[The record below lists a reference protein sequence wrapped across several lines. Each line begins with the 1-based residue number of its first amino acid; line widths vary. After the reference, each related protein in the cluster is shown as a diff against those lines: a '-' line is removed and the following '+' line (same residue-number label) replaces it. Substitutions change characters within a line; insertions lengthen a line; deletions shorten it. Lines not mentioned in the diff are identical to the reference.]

1 MSWVRLDRAFEAL
14 QGVRHAGTIVGPAMA
29 SVAVSVMLTPA
40 PAQISHRRLLCARLL
55 RLRFLYLI
63 ACRDLWLTAFK
74 TGCSSGLP
82 SRQDQGVS
90 GLSASHLVLIRRHSA

>member
-40 PAQISHRRLLCARLL
+40 PAQISYRRLLCARLL

-63 ACRDLWLTAFK
+63 ACRDLWLTA
-74 TGCSSGLP
+74 SSLP
-82 SRQDQGVS
+82 YRQDQGVS

>member
-74 TGCSSGLP
+74 DRMLKQPAVPPRSRCERSERIAP
-82 SRQDQGVS
+82 STDT
-90 GLSASHLVLIRRHSA
+90 